1 MMVQKISYTL
11 NTVIQRGWKGKHAE
25 TMVSIKVDLVIPR
38 VKLKIF
44 QDHK

>member
-1 MMVQKISYTL
+1 MMVQKISCTL

-25 TMVSIKVDLVIPR
+25 TMVPIKADLVIPR
-38 VKLKIF
+38 EKLKIF